1 MKPPRFDYVVA
12 TSVEDALDALGHHS
26 EARLLAGGQSLVP
39 LMNLRLAQ
47 PGLLVDINRIE
58 GLDGI
63 RVHDDGSTE
72 LGALCR
78 HRQVERSAA
87 VVEAAPLLAEAMSHV
102 GHLAIRNRGTLG
114 GIVAHA
120 DPSSE
125 IPAALLALG
134 AEVVASSSRGRRQ
147 ISADAFFA
155 GYFTNTLAADEMVT
169 GVIVPPATAARS
181 SAFVEFA
188 PRDGDYAVVGVAAV
202 VTRDDAGRCAG
213 VRLAACGVADR
224 PVDLSEAASDLIGAV
239 SLEDALARS
248 VAARVAEV
256 VHPTDDI
263 RATSED
269 RRELTQLLVVNAL
282 RTALE
287 RPAQEVR
294 R

>member
-12 TSVEDALDALGHHS
+12 TSVEDALDALGRHP

-47 PGLLVDINRIE
+47 PGVLVDINRIG
-58 GLDGI
+58 GLDEI
-63 RVHDDGSTE
+63 RMHDDGSLE

-78 HRQVERSAA
+78 HRQIERSPS
-87 VVEAAPLLAEAMSHV
+87 VVSAAPLLAEAMSQV

-125 IPAALLALG
+125 IPAALMVLG
-134 AEVVASSSRGRRQ
+134 AEVVATSRGGERR
-147 ISADAFFA
+147 IPAAAFFT
-155 GYFTNTLAADEMVT
+155 GYFSNTLTDHEMVT
-169 GVIVPPATAARS
+169 GVIVPPPVGATS

-188 PRDGDYAVVGVAAV
+188 PRDGDYAVVGVATA
-202 VTRDDAGRCAG
+202 VTRDDDGRCLG
-213 VRLAACGVADR
+213 VRIAACGVSDR
-224 PVDLSEAASDLIGAV
+224 PVDLSSAAAELIGA
-239 SLEDALARS
+239 SALDDAAARA
-248 VAARVAEV
+248 VAARVAQG

-263 RATSED
+263 RATAQD
-269 RRELTQLLVVNAL
+269 RRELAQLLVVDAL
-282 RTALE
+282 RTAFE